1 MSLFLHIDQ
10 LLCVNAHVGST
21 SRSLNTKLRSFLIGI
36 RKKWYIF
43 DINIS
48 VIQYKLIMSLI
59 IRLTLKRH
67 KILTIRDF
75 DSYDIREHL
84 TFKSM
89 FIWDKKWI
97 GGALTNLKEV
107 RFGEKFI
114 KNKSING
121 LHLLKR
127 VPSLI
132 CFFDINK
139 SKYALREAN
148 YLGVPI
154 VSLIDTDSKAFE
166 LVNYMIP
173 SNNKGLSSIIL
184 YLNVIRNGLIR
195 GRQKEIIKILNL
207 TRTGQIRKWKKF
219 IKRIDFWNFLKLKK
233 DKLKLKMRQQY
244 KIKLK
249 RLWKKL

>member
-10 LLCVNAHVGST
+10 LLAVNAHVGNT
-21 SRSLNTKLRSFLIGI
+21 ARSLNTKLKSFLVGI
-36 RKKWYIF
+36 RKKWYIL

-59 IRLTLKRH
+59 IRLVIKRH
-67 KILTIRDF
+67 KILAIRDF
-75 DSYDIREHL
+75 DSYNIRDHL
-84 TFKSM
+84 TFRSM

-107 RFGEKFI
+107 RSGEKFL
-114 KNKSING
+114 KNKSKNG

-127 VPSLI
+127 MPSLI

-139 SKYALREAN
+139 SHYALREAS
-148 YLGVPI
+148 YLNIPI

-166 LVNYMIP
+166 LVNYVIP
-173 SNNKGLSSIIL
+173 SNNKGLSSVLL
-184 YLNVIRNGLIR
+184 YLNVIRNGVIR
-195 GRQKEIIKILNL
+195 GRQQEIIKILNL
-207 TRTGQIRKWKKF
+207 VRTRKIRKFKKF
-219 IKRIDFWNFLKLKK
+219 LKNKTFLDFLLRKKLKFLKILEYRYKK
-233 DKLKLKMRQQY
+233 
-244 KIKLK
+244 KIK